1 MHLVLCRFQNLED
14 ATMDNSI
21 YKHLRRVI
29 ENEEPENSEAQRD
42 LRGLLLTERKYST
55 LHPEE
60 QVRSTSISE
69 VLSYGY
75 IKSGN
80 QCNQKKK

>member
-1 MHLVLCRFQNLED
+1 
-14 ATMDNSI
+14 MDNRI

-60 QVRSTSISE
+60 QVRLYLRHYLTVTAKAATNAIRRRNNVYLYSSRTD
-69 VLSYGY
+69 L
-75 IKSGN
+75 
-80 QCNQKKK
+80 